1 MCYNHKTS
9 GLLSHNDR
17 NINNATKIK
26 PNTTPEETQ
35 PETIHSFF
43 ESLNNDINASFSE
56 KRDHS
61 KSVWTGVH

>member
-1 MCYNHKTS
+1 MCYNHKAS

-35 PETIHSFF
+35 PETIHSA
-43 ESLNNDINASFSE
+43 ETLEQCISYAALCISLKAW
-56 KRDHS
+56 RM
-61 KSVWTGVH
+61 T